1 MPFADAGGLHVHYAL
16 EGPLDGELLV
26 FSNSLGADLSMWEP
40 QARALAGRYRV
51 LRYDTRGHG
60 RTAVAG
66 PWSVEQLGRDVLGLL
81 DALGLEGGHFC
92 GLSLGG
98 QVGMWLGAHAA
109 GRVRRL
115 ALCNTAARIGT
126 AETWN
131 ARIAAVQKGGM
142 AAVTEVALQRWFR
155 PGFAEWDPA
164 TVART
169 RRMLEGT
176 PPAGYAGCCMA
187 LRESDQRDVL
197 ASIAAPTLVIAGRH
211 DPATTA
217 EEGRALAEAIP
228 GARFTLLD
236 TAHLSSLE
244 APESVATELARHLA
258 D

>member
-1 MPFADAGGLHVHYAL
+1 MPFADAGALRVHYAL
-16 EGPLDGELLV
+16 EGPEDAPLLV

-40 QARALAGRYRV
+40 QARALGGRFRV

-81 DALGLEGGHFC
+81 DALGLQDGHFC

-109 GRVRRL
+109 SRIRTL

-126 AETWN
+126 AEVWN
-131 ARIAAVQKGGM
+131 ARIEAVRAGGM

-155 PGFAEWDPA
+155 PGFAERDPE

-176 PPAGYAGCCMA
+176 PPEGYVGCCVA
-187 LRESDQRDVL
+187 LRESDQRDAL
-197 ASIAAPTLVIAGRH
+197 ASIGAPTLVIAGRH

-217 EEGRALAEAIP
+217 EEGRALAAAIR
-228 GARFTLLD
+228 GARYALLD

-244 APESVATELARHLA
+244 APEDVTAELTRALVG
-258 D
+258 